1 MAEGDYQPEPYR
13 PTFPL
18 DFNGFSYEYRKQ
30 QYQPPSQPY
39 QSSYGREGAPA
50 GVGILPPAV
59 AKLASAPH
67 YASTDSIDTVLK
79 ADRYITGQT
88 IEGIIAMIGMRTF
101 LKKRIQGEL
110 QHMRAGLQDRINE
123 TMYTG
128 NKVGSMVKRRS
139 DLGKQLLQVDTE
151 AIREEQTFWKDIMM
165 LSKELR
171 YKLEQYR
178 KEKAKEGFF

>member
-18 DFNGFSYEYRKQ
+18 DFNSQHYEYQKQ
-30 QYQPPSQPY
+30 KYPPLSPAS
-39 QSSYGREGAPA
+39 QSSYSKAGAPS
-50 GVGILPPAV
+50 G
-59 AKLASAPH
+59 
-67 YASTDSIDTVLK
+67 TDSIDTFLK
-79 ADRYITGQT
+79 EDRYITGQT
-88 IEGIIAMIGMRTF
+88 IESIIAMIGMRTF
-101 LKKRIQGEL
+101 LKKRIQAEL
-110 QHMRAGLQDRINE
+110 LHLRNGLQDRINE

-139 DLGKQLLQVDTE
+139 DLEKQLLQMDTE
-151 AIREEQTFWKDIMM
+151 SLREEQAFWKDISL

-178 KEKAKEGFF
+178 KETAKEGFF

>member
-1 MAEGDYQPEPYR
+1 MAEGDYQPDPYR

-18 DFNGFSYEYRKQ
+18 DFNSQHYEYQKQ
-30 QYQPPSQPY
+30 KYAKPVSNGTG
-39 QSSYGREGAPA
+39 SYGGVPA
-50 GVGILPPAV
+50 G
-59 AKLASAPH
+59 
-67 YASTDSIDTVLK
+67 TDNIDNLLK

-88 IEGIIAMIGMRTF
+88 IESIIGMIGMRTF

-110 QHMRAGLQDRINE
+110 QHMRGELQDRINE

-128 NKVGSMVKRRS
+128 NKVGSMVKRRG
-139 DLGKQLLQVDTE
+139 DLEKQLLQVDTE

-171 YKLEQYR
+171 YKMEQYR

>member
-18 DFNGFSYEYRKQ
+18 DFNGQHYEYQKQ
-30 QYQPPSQPY
+30 KYLKPV
-39 QSSYGREGAPA
+39 SSVSAGYGGAPS
-50 GVGILPPAV
+50 GV
-59 AKLASAPH
+59 
-67 YASTDSIDTVLK
+67 DSIDTFLK

-88 IEGIIAMIGMRTF
+88 IESIIGMIGMRTF

-110 QHMRAGLQDRINE
+110 LHLRNGLQDRINE

-139 DLGKQLLQVDTE
+139 DLEKQLLQMDTE
-151 AIREEQTFWKDIMM
+151 SIREEQAFWKDISL

-171 YKLEQYR
+171 YKMEQYR

>member
-18 DFNGFSYEYRKQ
+18 DFNSQHYEYQKQ
-30 QYQPPSQPY
+30 KYQPLSPASQP
-39 QSSYGREGAPA
+39 SYGKERAPA
-50 GVGILPPAV
+50 GADSTG
-59 AKLASAPH
+59 
-67 YASTDSIDTVLK
+67 STDSIDTFLK

-88 IEGIIAMIGMRTF
+88 IESIIGMIGMRTF
-101 LKKRIQGEL
+101 LKKRIQAEL
-110 QHMRAGLQDRINE
+110 LHLRNGLQDRINE

-139 DLGKQLLQVDTE
+139 DLEKQLLQVDTE
-151 AIREEQTFWKDIMM
+151 ALREEQAFWKDISM

-171 YKLEQYR
+171 YKMEQYR

>member
-1 MAEGDYQPEPYR
+1 MSTSFKYLPHPIVVKMAEGDYQPEPYR

-18 DFNGFSYEYRKQ
+18 DFNGQHYEYQKQ
-30 QYQPPSQPY
+30 KYQKPSQGDY
-39 QSSYGREGAPA
+39 QVSHQGAPS
-50 GVGILPPAV
+50 G
-59 AKLASAPH
+59 
-67 YASTDSIDTVLK
+67 TDSIDTFLK

-88 IEGIIAMIGMRTF
+88 IESIIGMIGMRTF
-101 LKKRIQGEL
+101 LKKRIQAEL
-110 QHMRAGLQDRINE
+110 LHLRNGLQDRINE

-139 DLGKQLLQVDTE
+139 DLEKQLLQMDTE
-151 AIREEQTFWKDIMM
+151 SIREEQAFWKDISL

-171 YKLEQYR
+171 YKMEQYR